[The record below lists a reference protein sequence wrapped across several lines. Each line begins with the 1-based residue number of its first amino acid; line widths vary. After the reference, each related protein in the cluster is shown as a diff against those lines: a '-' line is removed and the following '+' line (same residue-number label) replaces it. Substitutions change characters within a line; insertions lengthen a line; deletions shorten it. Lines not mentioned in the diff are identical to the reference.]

1 MKKDGMKYILGLF
14 LIIGLILLLFGL
26 KMTYEK
32 KQATKDYASTEGK
45 FIGTV
50 LYSDGSYRKN
60 DTYALTYSYV
70 VNGIEYRVTTD
81 YGSGFVPKLG
91 TERTVKYN
99 PVNPREA
106 VLNGMGAN
114 GLLLFLGIMFTVIPS
129 IFIYILSFGSNK
141 KSFEGNGLAA
151 IFSLVFMTLNGAVY
165 WSFCSGGSLSIK
177 NAYDNAGL
185 RVLFPIVFVAV
196 SAFVLFSCF
205 RSSINGS
212 EEYENNDYEGKVSSI
227 ANKVVPYVSVI
238 SFVIKLIASAVAALF
253 IITFLKKA
261 PDNASRIALI
271 IILLFDLVFLSV
283 SLISCVK
290 STIWIIRSRIGLDP
304 NGKAKNLEENLDKTD
319 SIAGKTYTV
328 FFLLVWFGFL
338 IFFDI
343 IAIREDSPGAL
354 FSSLIFWV
362 AGIFVAKRKLK
373 KQ

>member
-1 MKKDGMKYILGLF
+1 MKKDGMKYIFGLF

-151 IFSLVFMTLNGAVY
+151 IFSLVFMTLNGA
-165 WSFCSGGSLSIK
+165 
-177 NAYDNAGL
+177 
-185 RVLFPIVFVAV
+185 
-196 SAFVLFSCF
+196 
-205 RSSINGS
+205 
-212 EEYENNDYEGKVSSI
+212 
-227 ANKVVPYVSVI
+227 
-238 SFVIKLIASAVAALF
+238 
-253 IITFLKKA
+253 
-261 PDNASRIALI
+261 
-271 IILLFDLVFLSV
+271 
-283 SLISCVK
+283 
-290 STIWIIRSRIGLDP
+290 
-304 NGKAKNLEENLDKTD
+304 
-319 SIAGKTYTV
+319 
-328 FFLLVWFGFL
+328 
-338 IFFDI
+338 
-343 IAIREDSPGAL
+343 
-354 FSSLIFWV
+354 
-362 AGIFVAKRKLK
+362 
-373 KQ
+373 